1 LGLTRSDAVA
11 DPDLFSWAIAG
22 ALGRELFAR
31 QSVDSV
37 ASQAQICPE
46 QKQGRRD
53 AKGHQVEIAR
63 RKFALALIACAACL
77 CSDAHG
83 QRAARVFRLGLLA
96 TGAPTPDG
104 KPSKALRDALQNLG
118 YTEGRD
124 IVYEVRFA
132 DNKPERLSGM
142 AAELAALPVDV
153 IVAQGGLA
161 TRAAKGATTAIPI
174 VMAQAAG
181 DAVATSLIASLARPG
196 GNITGLTDEVAELS
210 AKRMQLLKEAVPKAT
225 RIAVI
230 WNANDEGMTVRYRGI
245 VTAARALQVEVD
257 AISVR
262 EPGDFAAAITTM
274 RGHRPDAIFLVTDAL
289 ASANRKLVIDFA
301 AAERIPAMYEFA
313 SYVRDGGF
321 MSYGPSPED
330 GFRQAAVYIDK
341 IFKGAK
347 PADLPAE
354 QPTRYYLNLN
364 RATAASLGL
373 PLPQSLL
380 VRADEV
386 IQ

>member
-1 LGLTRSDAVA
+1 M
-11 DPDLFSWAIAG
+11 
-22 ALGRELFAR
+22 EM
-31 QSVDSV
+31 
-37 ASQAQICPE
+37 
-46 QKQGRRD
+46 
-53 AKGHQVEIAR
+53 IAR
-63 RKFALALIACAACL
+63 RKFVLALAACAACL
-77 CSDAHG
+77 CRNTHG
-83 QRAARVFRLGLLA
+83 QRPARGFRVGFLA
-96 TGAPTPDG
+96 TAGPPPDN
-104 KPSKALRDALQNLG
+104 KPSKALRDALQGLG
-118 YTEGRD
+118 YIEVRD

-132 DNKPERLSGM
+132 EGKPERLPGM
-142 AAELAALPVDV
+142 AADLARLQVDV
-153 IVAQGGLA
+153 IVTQGGLA
-161 TRAAKGATTAIPI
+161 TQAAKGATTTIPI
-174 VMAQAAG
+174 IMATAAG
-181 DAVATSLIASLARPG
+181 DAVATHMIASLARPG

-245 VTAARALQVEVD
+245 DAAARALQIEVD

-262 EPGDFAAAITTM
+262 GPGDFTAAFSTM
-274 RGHRPDAIFLVTDAL
+274 KGRRPDAIFLVTDAL
-289 ASANRKLVIDFA
+289 TNSNRKLMIDFA
-301 AAERIPAMYEFA
+301 SAERIPAMYEFA

-341 IFKGAK
+341 ILKGAK

-354 QPTRYYLNLN
+354 HPTRYYLNLN

-373 PLPQSLL
+373 QLPQALL

-386 IQ
+386 LQ